1 MGDVWVLPSKC
12 LPCAKDHVRSGSPNV
27 TLQLPSLLPNG
38 LCSAQTSSHLASW
51 LQIPHS
57 WVTGPG
63 AQLSSLPV
71 TLSGQEMVPLDLGD
85 VDWLG
90 RCSVSLLLKGQ

>member
-38 LCSAQTSSHLASW
+38 LCSAQTSSHLAS
-51 LQIPHS
+51 
-57 WVTGPG
+57 
-63 AQLSSLPV
+63 
-71 TLSGQEMVPLDLGD
+71 
-85 VDWLG
+85 
-90 RCSVSLLLKGQ
+90 